1 VYGATHEYTT
11 HTHEDTYGGVWRAWR
26 WGAEKREEKK
36 DKERCRG
43 EQGDLLTTYRV
54 LCNGPFAAWAIVVV
68 LSPTV
73 EGRISDTSP
82 LSRA

>member
-1 VYGATHEYTT
+1 MRTVVYGATHEYTT

-43 EQGDLLTTYRV
+43 EQGDLLTT
-54 LCNGPFAAWAIVVV
+54 
-68 LSPTV
+68 
-73 EGRISDTSP
+73 
-82 LSRA
+82 